1 MASMRT
7 PRNVITGVAVVVVC
21 VACVL
26 LIYHF
31 TVGAKVS
38 SQAPSG
44 PSTSLQA
51 PEGVGAPP
59 GSGAP
64 YDSHARPAGDDEAVT
79 RPAGEKRPQPPGPK
93 TGGAPH

>member
-1 MASMRT
+1 MANMRT
-7 PRNVITGVAVVVVC
+7 TRNVLTGVAVVAVC
-21 VACVL
+21 VGCVL

-38 SQAPSG
+38 SQAPADAAS
-44 PSTSLQA
+44 SLQA

-64 YDSHARPAGDDEAVT
+64 HDSHARPATDEEAVT
-79 RPAGEKRPQPPGPK
+79 RPAGDKRLVPPGRSQ
-93 TGGAPH
+93 GAPH

>member
-7 PRNVITGVAVVVVC
+7 TRNVLTGVAVVAVC

-38 SQAPSG
+38 SQAPDS
-44 PSTSLQA
+44 SATSLHA

-64 YDSHARPAGDDEAVT
+64 NDSHATPATDEEAVT
-79 RPAGEKRPQPPGPK
+79 KPAGEKRPQPPGAGPS
-93 TGGAPH
+93 H